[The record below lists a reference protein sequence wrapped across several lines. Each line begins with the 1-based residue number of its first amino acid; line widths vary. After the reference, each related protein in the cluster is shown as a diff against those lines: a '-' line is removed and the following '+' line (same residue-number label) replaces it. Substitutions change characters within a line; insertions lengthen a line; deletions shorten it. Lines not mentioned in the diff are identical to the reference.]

1 MRTRFP
7 PVPGAGGNS
16 TAFVWSDDLARYDFG
31 PTHPMQ
37 PVRLRLTVSLV
48 RQLGLLD
55 APGVRVVEA
64 APATDE
70 DLLRV
75 HSAGYLAAVRA
86 AGRTPGSARPAG
98 AAEATAEATGLG
110 TPDNPVFPDMH
121 EASARIAG
129 STLAAARAVLSGDR
143 RAVSLAGGLH
153 HAMPDHAAGFC
164 VYNDLAVA
172 IAELLA
178 RGVERVAYV
187 DTDVHHGDG
196 VQAIFAADPRVLTIS
211 LHQDPRTI
219 WPGTGHAA
227 DIGVPAAPGTVVN
240 LPLPPRTTDSGW
252 LRAFHAV
259 VPDAVRAFAPQVLVT
274 QHGCD
279 THRADPIGGLMLSV
293 DGQRAGATAL
303 AALSEEVCGGR
314 WIATGGGGY
323 ALIDVVPRTW
333 AQVTA
338 AAVGVDLPATTPL
351 PPAWLAERE
360 EAMAHDAA
368 GEMEPAPSIM
378 GDSAPATYRPW
389 ESGYDPGDPVDRA
402 ILATRRAAFPPLGLV
417 PDA

>member
-1 MRTRFP
+1 M
-7 PVPGAGGNS
+7 PGAGGTS
-16 TAFVWSDDLARYDFG
+16 TAFVWSDDLVRYDFG

-37 PVRLRLTVSLV
+37 PVRLRLTISLV

-55 APGVRVVEA
+55 APGVRVIEP
-64 APATDE
+64 APAGD
-70 DLLRV
+70 DVLLRV
-75 HSAGYLAAVRA
+75 HSAAYLAAVRA
-86 AGRTPGSARPAG
+86 AGRSSGPADWSR
-98 AAEATAEATGLG
+98 ADAEASGLG
-110 TPDNPVFPDMH
+110 TADNPVFADMH

-178 RGVERVAYV
+178 GGVERIAYV

-196 VQAIFAADPRVLTIS
+196 VQTIFAADPRVLTIS

-219 WPGTGHAA
+219 WPGTGYAG
-227 DIGVPAAPGTVVN
+227 DIGVAAAPGTVVN

-259 VPDAVRAFAPQVLVT
+259 VPDAVRAFAPQILVT

-293 DGQRAGATAL
+293 DGQQAGALAL
-303 AALSEEVCGGR
+303 AELSEEVCGGR

-338 AAVGVDLPATTPL
+338 AAVGVDLPPDTPL

-360 EAMAHDAA
+360 DAMAHDAA

-378 GDSAPATYRPW
+378 GDGAPATYRSW
-389 ESGYDPGDPVDRA
+389 ESGHDPGDPVDRA
-402 ILATRRAAFPPLGLV
+402 ILATRRAAFPPLGLI